1 VTDLVHQAAGAI
13 KTKIVKF
20 AIIVDKIEQKPTAGK
35 CQNEIP

>member
-1 VTDLVHQAAGAI
+1 MTDHVHQAAGAI

-20 AIIVDKIEQKPTAGK
+20 GIIVDKIEQKPTTGK